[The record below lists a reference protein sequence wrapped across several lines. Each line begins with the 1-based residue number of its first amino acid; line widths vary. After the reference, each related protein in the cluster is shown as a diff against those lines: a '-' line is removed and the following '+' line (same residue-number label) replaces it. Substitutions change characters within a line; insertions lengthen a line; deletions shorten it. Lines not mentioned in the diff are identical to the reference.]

1 MTKLHVTILALLLSS
16 ATTLASQSPPKAPLV
31 VIYETDESQVKPSAA
46 NFLFQQINEPE
57 IRDALTDVRVAGVGQ
72 EWKGWGSKAKH
83 VASELQNV
91 DPDRLVVVSD
101 SRDVLLNNLD
111 AKSVQQFVKNFES
124 LTKTKSNAIV
134 VGAESQCCVSALTH
148 AKPGDFLNDDLTRTG
163 KSETCNSGKGS
174 CLDKGERFQKPWKDA
189 MQRLAREQGAKTT
202 KNVYPNTGIIVGK
215 AKDILNAYS
224 ILDMKE
230 TEDDQALFTE
240 LMLKNP
246 NLIVLDYEQ
255 QLIGN
260 NAWTEGMDGCIFDWD
275 ADTRKFKHPNFNTV
289 PAFLHFQG
297 KFYECYGKLARS
309 FGYKGNMRRKLA
321 DAPLGNNYGTTT
333 PQPASPATRVTA
345 SSLLGLVLMALLVP
359 ASIF

>member
-1 MTKLHVTILALLLSS
+1 M
-16 ATTLASQSPPKAPLV
+16 
-31 VIYETDESQVKPSAA
+31 
-46 NFLFQQINEPE
+46 
-57 IRDALTDVRVAGVGQ
+57 G
-72 EWKGWGSKAKH
+72 
-83 VASELQNV
+83 

-111 AKSVQQFVKNFES
+111 
-124 LTKTKSNAIV
+124 
-134 VGAESQCCVSALTH
+134 

-333 PQPASPATRVTA
+333 PTPASPGVRSQFSTLMLTATFA
-345 SSLLGLVLMALLVP
+345 LSS
-359 ASIF
+359 